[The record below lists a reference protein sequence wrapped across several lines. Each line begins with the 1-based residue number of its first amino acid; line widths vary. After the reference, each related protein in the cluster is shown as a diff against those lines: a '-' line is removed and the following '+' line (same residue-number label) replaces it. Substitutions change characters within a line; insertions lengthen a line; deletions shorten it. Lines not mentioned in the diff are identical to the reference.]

1 MEAAGAIRADV
12 VVLTS
17 SESADQLLTLID
29 RQREPALLRAPVAAM
44 SQRIAAHAREIGFS
58 GPMAVAPETS
68 DDGLIA
74 AIRQL
79 ASG

>member
-1 MEAAGAIRADV
+1 
-12 VVLTS
+12 
-17 SESADQLLTLID
+17 
-29 RQREPALLRAPVAAM
+29 M
-44 SQRIAAHAREIGFS
+44 SHRIAAHAREIGFS

-79 ASG
+79 ASA